1 MQYSLLLSHKY
12 IAIDVWTDEMCHS
25 SWKYHK
31 LYSAVLGY
39 VSMSQEAVIKL
50 VELVGKHSILYDWKD
65 PGCTRK
71 EKNDLEWE
79 NIKQGLNKIK

>member
-1 MQYSLLLSHKY
+1 MYEL
-12 IAIDVWTDEMCHS
+12 CHR
-25 SWKYHK
+25 SWKYHR

-39 VSMSQEAVIKL
+39 VSMSEEANIKL

-65 PGCTRK
+65 TGFTRK